1 MLLLFTLFVGAQ
13 AHAGFELKPWTG
25 GPTPPLSLRDMSG
38 KTVTL
43 ADFRGKVVLINFWAT
58 WCAPCIAEMPAMQRL
73 RDKLSLAGFE
83 VLAVNYK
90 ESETKIGDFL
100 KKHPLGLT
108 ILRDTDGAVGG
119 MWSVRTFPTSFI
131 IDTDQKIRYW
141 VIGDVDWTS
150 DSVEGRIRELLPKS

>member
-1 MLLLFTLFVGAQ
+1 MFALFIGTHAY
-13 AHAGFELKPWTG
+13 AGFELKPWTG
-25 GPTPPLSLRDMSG
+25 GPTPQLSLRDMSG
-38 KTVTL
+38 KTVNL
-43 ADFRGKVVLINFWAT
+43 SDFKGKVVLVNFWAT

-100 KKHPLGLT
+100 KKRPLGLT
-108 ILRDTDGAVGG
+108 ILRDTDGAIGG

-131 IDTDQKIRYW
+131 IDADQKIRYW
-141 VIGDVDWTS
+141 VMGEVDWTS
-150 DSVEGRIRELLPKS
+150 GSVEGRIRELLPKT